1 MSDKQQL
8 DKQQQVPGE
17 EAQEEPR
24 QQTPEEAKEELCKLL
39 YKARLE
45 SGRDIEYIAHEM
57 NVPIPTVSGME
68 SGKIYEDM
76 RKVFVRGYLTNY
88 GKILGLD
95 KEPLLELLNRIY
107 SEKSSEVSKAG
118 KSGYITTDYEKREMV
133 HKEKKELARIVIP
146 LILVVLVFGA
156 LFYWK
161 LVLDVTDISASTDD
175 SSNQAAKSQTAK
187 SNVYNKDEQARNN
200 EDFANSV
207 GQRAAF
213 ATDNATT
220 DASEQSD
227 LNDSA
232 IVLQQNELE
241 FTFIE
246 ESWLEVSDN
255 RGKEWSWQLY
265 GPGEAVS
272 FKGSPPYKIVVGNVK
287 GTIVKYESQIINLR
301 SFVDNN
307 NVARVTIP
315 LANR

>member
-8 DKQQQVPGE
+8 DNPQQGPGE
-17 EAQEEPR
+17 ERQEEPR
-24 QQTPEEAKEELCKLL
+24 QQTPDEAKEELCKLL

-57 NVPIPTVSGME
+57 NVPISTVSGME
-68 SGKIYEDM
+68 SGAIYEDM

-107 SEKSSEVSKAG
+107 SEKPSEISKAG
-118 KSGYITTDYEKREMV
+118 KGGYITTDYEKREMV

-161 LVLDVTDISASTDD
+161 LVLDVTDISASTND
-175 SSNQAAKSQTAK
+175 SGNQAAT

-207 GQRAAF
+207 GQRATF
-213 ATDNATT
+213 ATDNAITE
-220 DASEQSD
+220 ASEQSD

-246 ESWLEVSDN
+246 ESWLEVSDK
-255 RGKEWSWQLY
+255 RGKKWSWQLY

-272 FKGSPPYKIVVGNVK
+272 FKGSPPYKIVVGNIK
-287 GTIVKYESQIINLR
+287 GTIVKYERQVINLR
-301 SFVDNN
+301 SFVDDN

>member
-1 MSDKQQL
+1 MSGKQQL
-8 DKQQQVPGE
+8 DNPQQGPGE
-17 EAQEEPR
+17 EGQEEAR
-24 QQTPEEAKEELCKLL
+24 QQTPDEAKEELCKLL

-57 NVPIPTVSGME
+57 NVPISTVSGME

-107 SEKSSEVSKAG
+107 SEKLSEMSKAG
-118 KSGYITTDYEKREMV
+118 KGGYITTDYEKREMV

-146 LILVVLVFGA
+146 LILVVLAFGA

-161 LVLDVTDISASTDD
+161 LVLDVTDISTFTDD
-175 SSNQAAKSQTAK
+175 SGNQAAT
-187 SNVYNKDEQARNN
+187 SNVYNKDEQAHN
-200 EDFANSV
+200 
-207 GQRAAF
+207 RATF

-220 DASEQSD
+220 GASQQSD

-232 IVLQQNELE
+232 IALQQNELE

-246 ESWLEVSDN
+246 ESWLEVSDK
-255 RGKEWSWQLY
+255 RGKKWSWQLY

-272 FKGSPPYKIVVGNVK
+272 FKGSPPYKIVVGNIK
-287 GTIVKYESQIINLR
+287 GTIVKYERQVINLR
-301 SFVDNN
+301 SFVDDN

>member
-8 DKQQQVPGE
+8 NKQQQAPGE

-24 QQTPEEAKEELCKLL
+24 QQTPAEAKEELCKLL

-68 SGKIYEDM
+68 SGEIYESM

-95 KEPLLELLNRIY
+95 KESLLELLNRIY
-107 SEKSSEVSKAG
+107 REKSSEVSKAG

-146 LILVVLVFGA
+146 LIVVILVFGA

-161 LVLDVTDISASTDD
+161 LVLDVTDISTSADD
-175 SSNQAAKSQTAK
+175 SSNQAST

-213 ATDNATT
+213 APDNATT
-220 DASEQSD
+220 DTSEQSD
-227 LNDSA
+227 LNDVVIA
-232 IVLQQNELE
+232 PQQNELE